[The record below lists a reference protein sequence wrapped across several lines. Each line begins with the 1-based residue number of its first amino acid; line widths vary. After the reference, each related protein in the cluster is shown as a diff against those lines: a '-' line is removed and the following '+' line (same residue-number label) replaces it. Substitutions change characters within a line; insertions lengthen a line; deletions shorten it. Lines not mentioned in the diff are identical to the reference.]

1 MTFLKKRILFIAA
14 FVIVGMLAIG
24 SCSPLGN
31 RDGEGRGSDGSD
43 LSENSDQ
50 QYVDLGLPSGLL
62 WGTCNIGATSQEA
75 YGSYYAWG
83 EVSEKSAYNKDNYAY
98 TENPA
103 ELSSGEDIAAIT
115 MGKGWRM
122 PTKADFDELKANCK
136 CERYT
141 LNKVKGCL
149 VTGPNGKSI
158 FFPAAGYCFDTH
170 VFGLNTDCY
179 YWSSSLSVD
188 HQQYAWALYLGSSAF
203 LVNMYDRYYG
213 RPVRPVFRR

>member
-1 MTFLKKRILFIAA
+1 MTFVKKRILFLAA
-14 FVIVGMLAIG
+14 FVIVGVLVIG

-31 RDGEGRGSDGSD
+31 RNVDDSDSEGSTIN
-43 LSENSDQ
+43 EKSDQ
-50 QYVDLGLPSGLL
+50 LYVDLGLPSGLL
-62 WGTCNIGATSQEA
+62 WGTRNIGATSQED

-98 TENPA
+98 AENPA
-103 ELSSGEDIAAIT
+103 ELPSDDDIAAIT
-115 MGKGWRM
+115 LGRGWRM

-149 VTGPNGKSI
+149 VTGPNGNSI
-158 FFPAAGYCFDTH
+158 FFPAAGYYFDTH

-179 YWSSSLSVD
+179 YWSSSLMVD
-188 HQQYAWALYLGSSAF
+188 HKEYAWVLYLGSSAF
-203 LVNMYDRYYG
+203 VINMYDRHYG
-213 RPVRPVFRR
+213 RPVRPVFQR